1 MTGYWF
7 KRKRYGW
14 GWTPA
19 TWQGWSLVVALVV
32 AVVVAAL
39 ALGDDPSTGA
49 IVAYFAFVT
58 VAVACVIL
66 LSVTK
71 GPSPRWRGGR
81 SPDDDPREDF

>member
-14 GWTPA
+14 GWTPV
-19 TWQGWSLVVALVV
+19 TWQGWGLVVLLVV
-32 AVVVAAL
+32 AVVAAAL

-49 IVAYFAFVT
+49 IIAYFVFVT
-58 VAVACVIL
+58 VAVGGVIL

-71 GPSPRWRGGR
+71 GPSPKWRWGK
-81 SPDDDPREDF
+81 SPDDDPRRDF